1 MRRPFGNIINDVAL
15 KYGDAVSITDLRKLE
30 KLSLKVRKAELDI
43 QFLKNCQW
51 YNVTPKFLSFCIPH
65 ASSHD
70 TKAVRKRLLRSAL
83 RKRNSEIQKLQK
95 ELDNL
100 SGSLRN
106 ILSSVDF
113 YMILKAVQVNVNK
126 VVIRVVETHRKKLAR
141 LTENVVLP
149 FKSSETV
156 RNLSSYSLTDSE
168 LDVLRHGLSFGIEPK
183 KLNRTDIYVTFEL
196 IYRNCKLLL

>member
-1 MRRPFGNIINDVAL
+1 MKLKSCFLFLRCLILLVLRRPFGNIINDVAL
-15 KYGDAVSITDLRKLE
+15 KYGDAVSISDLRKLE
-30 KLSLKVRKAELDI
+30 KLSLKVKKAELDI

-51 YNVTPKFLSFCIPH
+51 YNVTPNFLSFRIPH

-70 TKAVRKRLLRSAL
+70 TKAVRKRLLRSAV

-95 ELDNL
+95 ELDSL
-100 SGSLRN
+100 SESLGKF
-106 ILSSVDF
+106 LSSVDF

-149 FKSSETV
+149 FRSSETV
-156 RNLSSYSLTDSE
+156 
-168 LDVLRHGLSFGIEPK
+168 
-183 KLNRTDIYVTFEL
+183 
-196 IYRNCKLLL
+196 